1 MVLFTQEVFMN
12 IDQISPS
19 ILHVT
24 AKENLNIEHD
34 LTLQSDKTI
43 SQLIIDETKKEE
55 NQKDNP
61 ETAS

>member
-1 MVLFTQEVFMN
+1 MN

-34 LTLQSDKTI
+34 LNQNQSNKTI
-43 SQLIIDETKKEE
+43 SELINEEE
-55 NQKDNP
+55 NKNEENTQG
-61 ETAS
+61 

>member
-1 MVLFTQEVFMN
+1 MN

-34 LTLQSDKTI
+34 LTQQSDKTI
-43 SQLIIDETKKEE
+43 AELIDEEETKKQQESE
-55 NQKDNP
+55 K
-61 ETAS
+61 TASS

>member
-1 MVLFTQEVFMN
+1 MN

-34 LTLQSDKTI
+34 LAQESTKTI
-43 SQLIIDETKKEE
+43 NELIEDEEEKTK
-55 NQKDNP
+55 D
-61 ETAS
+61 

>member
-1 MVLFTQEVFMN
+1 MN

-34 LTLQSDKTI
+34 LTQQSDKTI
-43 SQLIIDETKKEE
+43 AELIDEEKTK
-55 NQKDNP
+55 NQKES
-61 ETAS
+61 ETTTNS